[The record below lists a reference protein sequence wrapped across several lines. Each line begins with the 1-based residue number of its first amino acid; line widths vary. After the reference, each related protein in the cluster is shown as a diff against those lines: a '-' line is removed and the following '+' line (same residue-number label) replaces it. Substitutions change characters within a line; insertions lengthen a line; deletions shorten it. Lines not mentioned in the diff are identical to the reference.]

1 MPRIKSKIYK
11 WISSISHR
19 NMEDKGTEPIS
30 GSPAK
35 SLPLTDWKKA
45 FPILSRY
52 ASNKLLMK
60 QDVAIMG
67 LYLQKVTMMKVYYRP
82 QLVAFP
88 LWDNTI
94 EKCMW
99 PIFMQDFHDNRNLT
113 LDISIEQHQVFFHD
127 AVKYVESQSWNLL
140 KENVKVSDL
149 FDFLDYHRNTNVLL
163 LNMFSM
169 QADFL
174 KYRLITALYLQ
185 DKGLIQK
192 ACEHAEKEMSLWKN
206 YSNFEETMGKLDTWR
221 SEFYQLIDQREEIME
236 RIRINS
242 MDKRIAKLKES
253 HLII

>member
-1 MPRIKSKIYK
+1 MMDS
-11 WISSISHR
+11 SSIKK
-19 NMEDKGTEPIS
+19 N
-30 GSPAK
+30 
-35 SLPLTDWKKA
+35 LPLTDWKKA

-60 QDVAIMG
+60 QDVALVG
-67 LYLQKVTMMKVYYRP
+67 LYFQKITLMKVYYRP
-82 QLVAFP
+82 LLVAFP
-88 LWDNTI
+88 LWENTI
-94 EKCMW
+94 EKCMC
-99 PIFMQDFHDNRNLT
+99 PIFMQDFHDDRNLT
-113 LDISIEQHQVFFHD
+113 LDITIEQHQQRFHD
-127 AVKYVESQSWNLL
+127 SVKYVESQSWNLL

-149 FDFLDYHRNTNVLL
+149 FDFLDYHRNTNVLI

-174 KYRLITALYLQ
+174 KHRLITALYLQ
-185 DKGLIQK
+185 DKRLIQK

-253 HLII
+253 QLII

>member
-1 MPRIKSKIYK
+1 MRRIKSKIYK
-11 WISSISHR
+11 WISSIPHR
-19 NMEDKGTEPIS
+19 NMEDKETEPIS

-60 QDVAIMG
+60 QDVAIVG

-88 LWDNTI
+88 LWENTI

-163 LNMFSM
+163 LNMFSK
-169 QADFL
+169 QANFL

-185 DKGLIQK
+185 DKRLIQK

>member
-1 MPRIKSKIYK
+1 M
-11 WISSISHR
+11 
-19 NMEDKGTEPIS
+19 
-30 GSPAK
+30 
-35 SLPLTDWKKA
+35 
-45 FPILSRY
+45 
-52 ASNKLLMK
+52 
-60 QDVAIMG
+60 
-67 LYLQKVTMMKVYYRP
+67 
-82 QLVAFP
+82 
-88 LWDNTI
+88 
-94 EKCMW
+94 
-99 PIFMQDFHDNRNLT
+99 
-113 LDISIEQHQVFFHD
+113 
-127 AVKYVESQSWNLL
+127 ESQSWNLL